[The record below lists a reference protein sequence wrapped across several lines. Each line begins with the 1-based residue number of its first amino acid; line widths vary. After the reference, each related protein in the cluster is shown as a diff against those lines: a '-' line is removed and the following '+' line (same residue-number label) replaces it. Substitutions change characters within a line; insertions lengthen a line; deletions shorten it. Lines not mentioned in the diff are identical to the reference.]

1 MFVACAKKHRFPGKA
16 GGRPKKKA
24 QPTSVHAKRAA
35 KQEKKS
41 VQQKTRHAGQI
52 DKGQIMGAAVC
63 VGRAL
68 AGASP
73 GTDVE
78 GQVYDERSECA
89 EMGGCPSSVRAV
101 FLVPC
106 AR

>member
-1 MFVACAKKHRFPGKA
+1 MVAQRKKHSQRASMPNGQQSK
-16 GGRPKKKA
+16 KKKA
-24 QPTSVHAKRAA
+24 SSKKRVTLA
-35 KQEKKS
+35 
-41 VQQKTRHAGQI
+41 QI